1 MFLTL
6 QYITEDE
13 PRFITF
19 EGSPKDCQTQANA
32 FIGDGIYVNRI
43 ILIGEK

>member
-6 QYITEDE
+6 QYLIDDE

-19 EGSPKDCQTQANA
+19 DGSPHDCQTQANS
-32 FIGDGIYVNRI
+32 FIGEGLYVNRI